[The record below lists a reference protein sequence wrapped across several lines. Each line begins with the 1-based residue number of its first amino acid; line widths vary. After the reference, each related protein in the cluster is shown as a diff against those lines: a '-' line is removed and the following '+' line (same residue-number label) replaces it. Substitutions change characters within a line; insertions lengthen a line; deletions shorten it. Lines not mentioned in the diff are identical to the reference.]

1 VTGFRRYSERPLM
14 RARLLAAALGAAF
27 LAGVSPAV
35 ALAGDP
41 IMPLSELRPGMQCTG
56 YSVIQGTQ
64 ISSFAVEIVDVVS
77 GDASANDGPR
87 ILVRVSG
94 AAVDRTGVGPGFSG
108 SPIYCDGRN
117 AGAIS
122 EAIGEYGGKTVLATP
137 IEEILANPPDAPRGK
152 PIATRSARRGRNGRA
167 VPGAR
172 RGRNGRAVPGARRAR
187 IGRVLPLAEPLTVS
201 GLNRGLAQQLTA
213 AASAKRSRRVLAAPA
228 MPLTPFPAEPP
239 RPGSAM
245 SVGYSSGDLAVGA
258 IGTVAYVDGDRVW
271 GFGHPF
277 ENSGLRSLLLQDAYV
292 YTVISN
298 PNAGDETGST
308 YKLAA
313 VGHDLGTI
321 SNDASAAV
329 VGRSGATP
337 PTVPVRIFSHDEDTD
352 QSSTLGARV
361 VDETDAGTPTGGS
374 ALSFVAPLA
383 LAQGASAILRS
394 APGKLS
400 GTVCIQITLR
410 ERKRPLRVCNRY
422 VSAIAPADPEAGAN
436 IVAAGGA
443 SDALSALTEIDEF
456 KPRAL
461 HVTEFAARVKL
472 RRGLRQAFLRKVDL
486 PRRVRP
492 GRRVRAR
499 LHLQV
504 VRGPKITRTFRLRIP
519 KDLKRGR
526 RQFTFLG
533 HDVDDPDSDLFGAL
547 VDTIFI
553 GGDEEGDSAGREGA
567 RTLDQL
573 ARRIHGIERYD
584 GVRLRVG
591 GRRHRAYRD
600 PDLRISGRVSTT
612 VRVRRR

>member
-1 VTGFRRYSERPLM
+1 MSRGSGFRRYSG
-14 RARLLAAALGAAF
+14 ARMDARHLAAALGAVL
-27 LAGVSPAV
+27 LAVVAPAS
-35 ALAGDP
+35 AHAGDP

-64 ISSFAVEIVDVVS
+64 ISAFDVEVLDVVS

-152 PIATRSARRGRNGRA
+152 PIAMRSASRA
-167 VPGAR
+167 RTGIATR
-172 RGRNGRAVPGARRAR
+172 GARRAR

-201 GLNRGLAQQLTA
+201 GLNRGLARKLTNA
-213 AASAKRSRRVLAAPA
+213 GAKAGRQVLAAPA
-228 MPLTPFPAEPP
+228 MPLTPFAAAPP
-239 RPGSAM
+239 RPGSSM
-245 SVGYSSGDLAVGA
+245 SVGYSSGDVAVGA
-258 IGTVAYVDGDRVW
+258 VGTVAYVDGDRVW

-277 ENSGLRSLLLQDAYV
+277 ENSGLRALLLQDAYV

-298 PNAGDETGST
+298 PNAGDDTGST

-321 SNDASAAV
+321 SNDATAAV

-337 PTVPVRIFSHDEDTD
+337 PTVPVRIFSHDEDTGD
-352 QSSTLGARV
+352 RSTLGARV
-361 VDETDAGTPTGGS
+361 ADETDAGTPTGGS

-410 ERKRPLRVCNRY
+410 ERKQPLRVCNRY
-422 VSAIAPADPEAGAN
+422 VSAIAPSDPEAGAN

-443 SDALSALTEIDEF
+443 SDALSALTELDDF

-472 RRGLRQAFLRKVDL
+472 RRGLRQAYLRRVEL

-499 LHLQV
+499 MHLQV

-519 KDLKRGR
+519 SGLERGR
-526 RQFTFLG
+526 RHLTFVG
-533 HDVDDPDSDLFGAL
+533 RDVDDPDSDLFGAL
-547 VDTIFI
+547 VDTIVI
-553 GGDEEGDSAGREGA
+553 GGDEEGDSSGREGA
-567 RTLDQL
+567 RTIDGL
-573 ARRIHGIERYD
+573 ARRIRGLERYD
-584 GVRLRVG
+584 GVRLRAG
-591 GRRHRAYRD
+591 GTRTKAYLD
-600 PDLRISGRVSTT
+600 PDLRISGRASTA
-612 VRVRRR
+612 VRVARKRR

>member
-1 VTGFRRYSERPLM
+1 M
-14 RARLLAAALGAAF
+14 RARHLAALGAAI
-27 LAGVSPAV
+27 LAGIAPGT

-41 IMPLSELRPGMQCTG
+41 IMPLSELRPGMRCTG
-56 YSVIQGTQ
+56 YSVIRGTE
-64 ISSFAVEIVDVVS
+64 ISEFDVEILDVVS

-87 ILVRVSG
+87 ILIRVSG
-94 AAVDRTGVGPGFSG
+94 DAVDRTGVGPGFSG
-108 SPIYCDGRN
+108 SPVYCDGRN

-137 IEEILANPPDAPRGK
+137 IEEILANPPDAPRGT
-152 PIATRSARRGRNGRA
+152 PIARRS
-167 VPGAR
+167 
-172 RGRNGRAVPGARRAR
+172 ARRAR

-201 GLNRGLAQQLTA
+201 GLDRGLARRLTEA
-213 AASAKRSRRVLAAPA
+213 GGKARRTVLAAPA
-228 MPLTPFPAEPP
+228 MPLTPFPALPP

-258 IGTVAYVDGDRVW
+258 VGTVAYVDGDRVW
-271 GFGHPF
+271 GFGHLF
-277 ENSGLRSLLLQDAYV
+277 ENSGLRALLLQDAYV

-321 SNDASAAV
+321 SNDATGAV
-329 VGRSGATP
+329 VGRAGPTP
-337 PTVPVRIFSHDEDTD
+337 PTTPVRIFSEDQDTGE
-352 QSSTLGARV
+352 QSILASRV

-374 ALSFVAPLA
+374 ALTFVAPLA

-400 GTVCIQITLR
+400 GTVCIQIALR
-410 ERKRPLRVCNRY
+410 ERKQPLRFCNRY
-422 VSAIAPADPEAGAN
+422 VSAIAPSDPEAGAN

-443 SDALSALTEIDEF
+443 SDALAALTELDDY

-472 RRGLRQAFLRKVDL
+472 HRGLRQAFIRSVDL

-504 VRGPKITRTFRLRIP
+504 VRGPRITRRFRLRIP
-519 KDLKRGR
+519 SSLSRGR
-526 RQFTFLG
+526 HRLTLVG
-533 HDVDDPDSDLFGAL
+533 RDVDDPDSDLFGAL
-547 VDTIFI
+547 VDTITI
-553 GGDEEGDSAGREGA
+553 GGDEEGDSSGREGA

-573 ARRIHGIERYD
+573 ARRVRSIARYD
-584 GVRLRVG
+584 GIRLRAG
-591 GRRHRAYRD
+591 GERTRAYRD
-600 PDLRISGRVSTT
+600 ADLRISGRASRV
-612 VRVRRR
+612 VRVVRKRR

>member
-1 VTGFRRYSERPLM
+1 M
-14 RARLLAAALGAAF
+14 RARHLAVALGAAI
-27 LAGVSPAV
+27 LAGVAPTSAR
-35 ALAGDP
+35 AGDP
-41 IMPLSELRPGMQCTG
+41 IMPLGELRPGMQCTG

-64 ISSFAVEIVDVVS
+64 ISAFDVVILDVVS

-94 AAVDRTGVGPGFSG
+94 EAVDRTGVGPGFSG

-137 IEEILANPPDAPRGK
+137 IGEILSNPPDAPRGQ
-152 PIATRSARRGRNGRA
+152 P
-167 VPGAR
+167 V
-172 RGRNGRAVPGARRAR
+172 ARRAR

-201 GLNRGLAQQLTA
+201 GLNRGLAQKLTEA
-213 AASAKRSRRVLAAPA
+213 GATRSRQVLAAPA
-228 MPLTPFPAEPP
+228 MPLTPFPATPP

-258 IGTVAYVDGDRVW
+258 VGTVAYVDGDRVW

-277 ENSGLRSLLLQDAYV
+277 ENSGLRALLLQDAYV

-298 PNAGDETGST
+298 PNAGDDTGST

-321 SNDASAAV
+321 SNDATAAV

-337 PTVPVRIFSHDEDTD
+337 PTIPVRIFSHDEDTGE
-352 QSSTLGARV
+352 QSVLGSRV

-400 GTVCIQITLR
+400 GSVCIQITLR
-410 ERKRPLRVCNRY
+410 ERKQPMRVCNRY
-422 VSAIAPADPEAGAN
+422 VSAIAPSDPEAGAN

-443 SDALSALTEIDEF
+443 SDALSALTELDDY
-456 KPRAL
+456 KPRPL
-461 HVTEFAARVKL
+461 HVTEFAARVRL
-472 RRGLRQAFLRKVDL
+472 RRGLRQAFLRRGVL

-499 LHLQV
+499 VHLQV
-504 VRGPKITRTFRLRIP
+504 VRGPQITRTFRLRIP
-519 KDLKRGR
+519 SGLRRGHR
-526 RQFTFLG
+526 RLTFVG
-533 HDVDDPDSDLFGAL
+533 RDVDDPDSDLFGAL
-547 VDTIFI
+547 VDTIII
-553 GGDEEGDSAGREGA
+553 GGDDEEDSSGREGA
-567 RTLDQL
+567 RNLRQL
-573 ARRIHGIERYD
+573 ASRIHDVHRYD
-584 GVRLRVG
+584 GVRLRAG
-591 GRRHRAYRD
+591 GIRARAFRA
-600 PDLRISGRVSTT
+600 PDLRISGRASTT
-612 VRVRRR
+612 VRVVSKRR